1 MPVRSKAQQAFLATH
16 RPKVLQ
22 KWKAEGVKTSPKGLP
37 DHVAPKLPNLTEA
50 HVMRGQKT
58 FKAR

>member
-1 MPVRSKAQQAFLATH
+1 MPVKSKAQQAFLATH
-16 RPKVLQ
+16 RPKVVEM
-22 KWKAEGVKTSPKGLP
+22 WKAEAAKARKGLP
-37 DHVAPKLPNLTEA
+37 DHVAPRLPNLTEA